1 MYHVNTASHCRS
13 VQCQVIKEQKFWMR
27 AMATAESE
35 FLEKIN
41 EDFLVCGVCSERYKT
56 AKVLPCL
63 HSFCEQCLFGWVEKT
78 CKLDCPVCR
87 RSHQLPQ
94 GGVAKLQS
102 NFFLD
107 QLVEEF
113 NRRDSGSSK
122 STCDACLGEGG
133 KDDVRCVECSAR
145 LCGNCAGAHKR
156 LAASRSHRLIA
167 MDEYVSLKDKD
178 PSLIQA
184 GIYCDRH
191 TDNQVKFYCDT
202 CEVPICSDCT
212 VIDHRIPEHKHRYLQ
227 DAAGE
232 YKQVVEKTIKE
243 LKVKEK
249 KNDDWKV
256 AIQKVVNK
264 LDASFSEEEKK
275 LQDHVT
281 ETIKEITRRI
291 EENGRLLM
299 KQLKD
304 KYETRKDDLTAQ
316 LEALDIIANDLAN
329 AREFTENLIQY
340 GNAAQLMSAKK
351 NVDAQTQELYKV
363 ETGSDPVADELMM
376 FTPCDDYCETK
387 SLGSIHLVECSLT
400 EIPEFCRCGDDV
412 CLGVCL
418 TLEVDLKGL
427 KDAIEAE
434 MIGPLSQRETM
445 TIEDHKN
452 GTYSVKGR
460 TMIEGEHEVLVSLWK
475 RSVCSSRVKVI
486 PKKGLLFELSRK
498 CQGLVEIDGPYG
510 IAVDQIGNTVVCEFK
525 REVITRLSPYK
536 DFHRKMEITHGKYSK
551 VHKPLYV
558 GISADQKLHFVTDI
572 KNKKVLVF
580 DENLQFIRS
589 FKGKIKT
596 PRGIA
601 VNPTNKRVYV
611 ADDSLH
617 CIHTFDQ
624 DGNQIKSFGGKGNED
639 GYFNSPED
647 VCINKDGNVIVSDY
661 RNHRIQV
668 FDADGQFQFAFGSKG
683 DGQGQ
688 MQNPFGVTTDRHNN
702 VYVCDRGNKR
712 VLKFDPKGVYI
723 CRIDNG
729 EVKKVSGVCVTD
741 DEPFGRVIVSDY
753 VGNSIEVFAQ

>member
-1 MYHVNTASHCRS
+1 
-13 VQCQVIKEQKFWMR
+13 
-27 AMATAESE
+27 MATAESE

-113 NRRDSGSSK
+113 NQRDSGSSK

-133 KDDVRCVECSAR
+133 KDDARCVECSAR

-156 LAASRSHRLIA
+156 LAATRSHRLIA
-167 MDEYVSLKDKD
+167 IDEYVSIEDKD
-178 PSLIQA
+178 SSLIHT

-232 YKQVVEKTIKE
+232 YKQVVEKTIEE

-249 KNDDWKV
+249 ENDDCKV
-256 AIQKVVNK
+256 VIQKVVSK
-264 LDASFSEEEKK
+264 LDASFYEVEKK

-281 ETIKEITRRI
+281 ATIKEITRRI
-291 EENGRLLM
+291 EENGRLLL
-299 KQLKD
+299 KELKD
-304 KYETRKDDLTAQ
+304 KYEARKDDLTAQ
-316 LEALDIIANDLAN
+316 LKALNIIANDLAN
-329 AREFTENLIQY
+329 AREFTENLMQY

-351 NVDAQTQELYKV
+351 NVDAQTRELHEV
-363 ETGSDPVADELMM
+363 ETGSDPVADEFMV
-376 FTPCDDYCETK
+376 FTPCDEYCETK
-387 SLGSIHLVECSLT
+387 SLGSVRLMQCTLT
-400 EIPEFCRCGDDV
+400 EIPEFCRCGDNF
-412 CLGVCL
+412 CL
-418 TLEVDLKGL
+418 TLEVGRKGL
-427 KDAIEAE
+427 KYEIEAE

-452 GTYSVKGR
+452 GTYSLKGR
-460 TMIEGEHEVLVSLWK
+460 AMIEGEHEVLVSLCK
-475 RSVCSSRVKVI
+475 RQVCSSRVKVI
-486 PKKGLLFELSRK
+486 PKKGFLFELSGK
-498 CQGLVEIDGPYG
+498 CQGLEVLNMPFG
-510 IAVDQIGNTVVCEFK
+510 IAFDKKGNTVVCEYVK
-525 REVITRLSPYK
+525 GVITRLSPWK
-536 DFHRKMEITHGKYSK
+536 DGHNTMRSTHGNYSK
-551 VHKPLYV
+551 TDRPLYV
-558 GISADQKLHFVTDI
+558 AISADQNLHFVTEE
-572 KNKKVLVF
+572 NKGAVLVF

-589 FKGKIKT
+589 FKGKIRL

-601 VNPTNKRVYV
+601 VNPTNNRVYV
-611 ADDSLH
+611 ADDNSH

-624 DGNQIKSFGGKGNED
+624 DGNQIKSFGGQGSED
-639 GYFNSPED
+639 GNFKLPEG
-647 VCINKDGNVIVSDY
+647 VCINKVGNVMVSDFG
-661 RNHRIQV
+661 NHCIKV
-668 FDADGQFQFAFGSKG
+668 FDAEGQFQFAFGSKG

-688 MQNPFGVTTDRHNN
+688 MVNPYGVTTDRHNN

-712 VLKFDPKGVYI
+712 VLKFDAKGNYI
-723 CRIDNG
+723 SRIDNG
-729 EVKKVSGVCVTD
+729 ELESIRDVCVTD
-741 DEPFGRVIVSDY
+741 DEPYGKVIVSDFD
-753 VGNSIEVFAQ
+753 GNCIKVFAQ